1 MNSLQTKRPIGNLAF
16 CCKTLSLPKKSSV
29 QLNKSKALTMLFSF
43 RKRVEGEIMAEA
55 DDGARCGALEE
66 AAATDGPV

>member
-1 MNSLQTKRPIGNLAF
+1 
-16 CCKTLSLPKKSSV
+16 
-29 QLNKSKALTMLFSF
+29 MLFSF

-55 DDGARCGALEE
+55 EDGARCGALEE